1 MSARTVLGGL
11 LVAAALAAGTPAH
24 AQGAPA
30 APRFGVFD
38 AQRLSE
44 ETAEGKRVQTEL
56 TALKDKKQGELQGRE
71 KELNDLQAQ
80 LQAQALSLSG
90 EKRQAME
97 KEIQKKML
105 DLKSARDSATNEFQL
120 ELQNAQSRFQEQLF
134 HVVETFARTE
144 GFSLIFEKSQVAFAA
159 EGVDITTALVDAFN
173 RSTPQPPAAAP
184 ADAKPAPAGGK
195 K

>member
-1 MSARTVLGGL
+1 MNGKTVLGGL
-11 LVAAALAAGTPAH
+11 LVAAAAAAGMQGM

-30 APRFGVFD
+30 TPRVGVFD

-44 ETAEGKRVQTEL
+44 ETAEGKRVQAEL
-56 TALKDKKQGELQGRE
+56 TALKDKKQGELAGKE

-80 LQAQALSLSG
+80 LQAQSLSLSG

-97 KEIQKKML
+97 KDIQKKML
-105 DLKSARDSATNEFQL
+105 DLKSARDAATNEFQL
-120 ELQNAQSRFQEQLF
+120 ELQNAQTHFQETLF
-134 HVVETFARTE
+134 HVVETFARQE

-173 RSTPQPPAAAP
+173 RAAPAPAAAP
-184 ADAKPAPAGGK
+184 AENKPAPGGK

>member
-1 MSARTVLGGL
+1 MNARTVLGGL
-11 LVAAALAAGTPAH
+11 LVAAAMAAGTQAH

-30 APRFGVFD
+30 APRVGVFD

-44 ETAEGKRVQTEL
+44 ETTEGKRVQADL
-56 TALKDKKQGELQGRE
+56 TALKDKKQGELAGKE

-90 EKRQAME
+90 EKRAAME
-97 KEIQKKML
+97 KDIQKKML
-105 DLKSARDSATNEFQL
+105 DLKSARDAATNEFQL
-120 ELQNAQSRFQEQLF
+120 ELQNAQTHFQETLF
-134 HVVETFARTE
+134 HVVETFARQE
-144 GFSLIFEKSQVAFAA
+144 GFSILFEKSQVAFAA

-173 RSTPQPPAAAP
+173 RSTPPPAAPAP
-184 ADAKPAPAGGK
+184 PDAKPAPAGGK